1 MMEVFRPLEDIFNF
15 KIIEHEP
22 LSGGSISQV
31 YKLKTNQGDFVLKL
45 NTSDKIDLFLAE
57 EVGLNTLGNTQSFI
71 IPEVLGVGSI
81 PDFAYLLMEFIPSGN
96 ANATTFKEFG
106 VKLAHLHSH
115 RAPQFGFASNNY
127 VGTLTQI
134 NHLETSWSGFYWKHR
149 ILPQYQL
156 AVEQSLISKVDIPE
170 EKFFTQVIENEF
182 NETKPSLIHG
192 DLWNGNYI
200 INAERKIALID
211 PAVYYGHPMMDIGMA
226 KLFGGFDD
234 EFYEAYREKTVGTSN
249 WDTQIELAQY
259 YYLLIHLNIFGRS
272 YLPQVQYIKEK
283 YFNG

>member
-1 MMEVFRPLEDIFNF
+1 MKEVFRPLEDIFNF
-15 KIIEHEP
+15 KIIEHGP

-31 YKLKTNQGDFVLKL
+31 YKLKTNQGDFILKL

-81 PDFAYLLMEFIPSGN
+81 ADFAYLLMEFIPSGK
-96 ANATTFKEFG
+96 ANTTTFKEFG

-149 ILPQYQL
+149 ILPQCQL
-156 AVEQSLISKVDIPE
+156 AVKQSLISKVDIPE
-170 EKFFTQVIENEF
+170 EKCFTQVIENEF

-200 INAERKIALID
+200 INAEGKIALID
-211 PAVYYGHPMMDIGMA
+211 PAVYYGNPIMDIGMA

-234 EFYEAYREKTVGTSN
+234 EFFEAYREKTVGTSN